1 MSIARFSSAS
11 VEQFSTVTNTWV
23 STCGPYPG
31 RVAVKPRNG
40 TFQWRLHGVRIRW
53 DGAKGVATCSRFYDR
68 SPLDDCRDSQTACD
82 LPWLQDLTLRPKS
95 CYFGGTSC
103 VPNCS
108 PL

>member
-1 MSIARFSSAS
+1 M
-11 VEQFSTVTNTWV
+11 
-23 STCGPYPG
+23 
-31 RVAVKPRNG
+31 
-40 TFQWRLHGVRIRW
+40 TFAWGQDTLGWG
-53 DGAKGVATCSRFYDR
+53 KGVATCSRFYDR